1 MLERT
6 RFADAQTDSF
16 LFNDL
21 LVDIPRHIVSVKSKR
36 IDLTSTEFKLL
47 ITLIQRRGLVQ
58 SRDQLLRDVWEY
70 DHEIDSRTVDTHM
83 RRLREKLGPIGGK
96 YLDTVRG
103 VGYRFL
109 EN

>member
-1 MLERT
+1 MIERT
-6 RFADAQTDSF
+6 RFPDAQTESF
-16 LFNDL
+16 RFDDL
-21 LVDIPRHIVSVKSKR
+21 LVYIPRHIVSVKSRR
-36 IDLTSTEFKLL
+36 IDLTATEFKLL
-47 ITLIQRRGLVQ
+47 VTLIQRRGHVQ

-70 DHEIDSRTVDTHM
+70 DHEIDSHTVDTHM
-83 RRLREKLGPIGGK
+83 RRLREKLGPIGAK